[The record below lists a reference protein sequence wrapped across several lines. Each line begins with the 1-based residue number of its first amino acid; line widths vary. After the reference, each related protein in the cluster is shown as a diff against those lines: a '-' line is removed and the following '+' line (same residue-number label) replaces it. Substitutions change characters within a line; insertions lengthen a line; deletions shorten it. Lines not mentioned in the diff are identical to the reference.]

1 MLRFILSK
9 LPNRQKVSQDTLVF
23 EVQITPSAGTRQQPP
38 HNPDNRPH
46 ADLGIATRSFAMTL
60 TSMMLA
66 SALVTLAVSLQWVA
80 RPIRT
85 VNPF

>member
-1 MLRFILSK
+1 
-9 LPNRQKVSQDTLVF
+9 
-23 EVQITPSAGTRQQPP
+23 
-38 HNPDNRPH
+38 
-46 ADLGIATRSFAMTL
+46 MTL

-66 SALVTLAVSLQWVA
+66 SALITLAMSVQWLA